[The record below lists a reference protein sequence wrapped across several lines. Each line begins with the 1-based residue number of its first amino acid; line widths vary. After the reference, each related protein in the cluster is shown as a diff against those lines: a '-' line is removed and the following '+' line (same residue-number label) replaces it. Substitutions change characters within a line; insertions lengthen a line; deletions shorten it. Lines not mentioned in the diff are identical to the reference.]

1 MKQLL
6 IILLSFGLAL
16 GDALPFSGGNGKGL
30 MAQTVKGKKGKKKKK
45 RGKTET
51 GGKSTKSGK
60 EKEQVDY
67 LFIEANTQYL
77 QEEKEEAIS
86 LLKEVLDV
94 DKSHHAS
101 MYLIGKIA
109 YELGDYSNSVKYAK
123 MALDENQENIWYHY
137 SLSQGYQGLRDLTRA
152 IQVQEEMAS
161 RFPEEKE
168 VLFDLAQLY
177 IGTADYQK
185 SVDVYD
191 RLEQLAGPSEE
202 VIFRKHQ
209 LYLYLNQPEKALGEL
224 DKLISMFPGETR
236 YLQAKYDVLIMDG
249 REAEGIQILED
260 LLARRPNDAFALLSL
275 ADYYQIKG
283 DKEKSELYLLRAFE
297 NPEVDLSAKVRILG
311 SMYPFADQD
320 EKIKAQLQKLGDILY
335 EVHPKDP
342 LVDGIRGDI
351 FQVLGQPDSAQFYY
365 RESLDGEPASEKV
378 WQELLIID
386 SEMGDFKGMQRDAE
400 QALEYFPNQA
410 LFLYFFG
417 VSSAQTEDNDG
428 AIYAFE
434 KIKKTGVTDLEILMQ
449 AYISLGEIYH
459 EEKEFEK
466 SDENFEEA
474 LELDGDNALVLNNFA
489 YFLSLRNE
497 QLDRAEDMVVKA
509 LKKAP
514 TSSAYLDT
522 YGWILYLKGDYQ
534 SAATQLGKAVEHGGE
549 GEVLEH
555 YGDVWLKLGDETKAR
570 DFWQRAIQSGSSD
583 LDIDSK
589 LREAGN

>member
-6 IILLSFGLAL
+6 IILLSLGLVL
-16 GDALPFSGGNGKGL
+16 GEAIPTPGNEKGL
-30 MAQTVKGKKGKKKKK
+30 MAQTTKGRKGKKKKK
-45 RGKTET
+45 KSEGAT
-51 GGKSTKSGK
+51 KSTKGGK

-77 QEEKEEAIS
+77 QGEKEEAIS

-101 MYLIGKIA
+101 MYLIGKIS
-109 YELGDYSNSVKYAK
+109 YELGDYATSVKYAK
-123 MALDENQENIWYHY
+123 MALDETQDNIWYHHV
-137 SLSQGYQGLRDLTRA
+137 LSQGYQGLRDLTRA

-161 RFPEEKE
+161 RFPDEKE

-185 SVDVYD
+185 SVDIYD
-191 RLEQLAGPSEE
+191 RLEQLAGPNEE
-202 VIFRKHQ
+202 VIYRKHQ

-224 DKLISMFPGETR
+224 DKLINLFPSDPR
-236 YLQAKYDVLIMDG
+236 YIQAKYDVLIMDG
-249 REAEGIQILED
+249 REEEAIQILEE
-260 LLARRPNDAFALLSL
+260 LLVRKPSDAFALLSL

-283 DKEKSELYLLRAFE
+283 NREKSEMYLLRAFE
-297 NPEVDLSAKVRILG
+297 NPEVDLEAKVRILG
-311 SMYPFADQD
+311 SMYPFADKD
-320 EKIKAQLQKLGDILY
+320 EKVKAQLQKLGDILY
-335 EVHPKDP
+335 KTHPKDP

-351 FQVLGQPDSAQFYY
+351 FQVSGQSDSAQYYY
-365 RESLDGEPASEKV
+365 RESLDGEPANEQV

-386 SEMGDFKGMQRDAE
+386 SEMGDFKGMQKDAE

-417 VSSAQTEDNDG
+417 VGSSQSDDNDG

-459 EEKEFEK
+459 EEKEFDK

-474 LELDGDNALVLNNFA
+474 LGLDADNALVLNNFA

-497 QLDRAEDMVVKA
+497 QLDRAETMVIKA
-509 LKKAP
+509 LKKVP
-514 TSSAYLDT
+514 NSSAYLDT
-522 YGWILYLKGDYQ
+522 YGWILYLKGEFQ
-534 SAATQLGKAVEHGGE
+534 SAEAQLGKAVENGGD
-549 GEVLEH
+549 GEVFEH

-570 DFWQRAIQSGSSD
+570 DYWQRAKQSGSPD
-583 LDIDSK
+583 LDIEQK